1 MPCLRQNKSL
11 YLLFCLAALSFHNIG
26 HADFILTH
34 EEKVRIEK
42 FEPWFTGPLIAPSAH
57 VVPQGHYNIEPYL
70 FYTVNTGA
78 YTRHWKPQSIDNF
91 YSTSMQVI
99 AQFGLAKGV
108 DMQVLPQVVVWNRHK
123 GQNNVDIGDMPVEFD
138 FQLML
143 DSIQGWQPAGKLTL
157 FANVPMGKYKRL
169 NPHKQG
175 TDATG
180 TGSWQ
185 PGVELIFSK
194 LFHLGNGIHYFS
206 PRLVISYT
214 IGTVAYVKD
223 LNRYGGALG
232 TRGKVYPGNELFIDA
247 AFEINFTQRWAF
259 AMDTMYSHYNRTR
272 FSGKTTTPV
281 GVPSGEQF
289 SLAPAIEYN
298 WSDNIGAIGGVWFTL
313 GGRNTA
319 RFASGVIA
327 INFYI

>member
-1 MPCLRQNKSL
+1 
-11 YLLFCLAALSFHNIG
+11 
-26 HADFILTH
+26 
-34 EEKVRIEK
+34 
-42 FEPWFTGPLIAPSAH
+42 
-57 VVPQGHYNIEPYL
+57 
-70 FYTVNTGA
+70 
-78 YTRHWKPQSIDNF
+78 
-91 YSTSMQVI
+91 MQ
-99 AQFGLAKGV
+99 
-108 DMQVLPQVVVWNRHK
+108 
-123 GQNNVDIGDMPVEFD
+123 VEFD

-143 DSIQGWQPAGKLTL
+143 DPIQGWQPAAKLTV

-169 NPHKQG
+169 NPHKHG

-180 TGSWQ
+180 TGSWL
-185 PGVELIFSK
+185 PGVELVFSK
-194 LFHLGNGIHYFS
+194 LFHLGKGIHFFS
-206 PRLVISYT
+206 PRLAISYT

-232 TRGKVYPGNELFIDA
+232 THGKVYPGNQLFIDA
-247 AFEINFTQRWAF
+247 AFEVNFTQKWAF
-259 AMDTMYSHYNRTR
+259 ALDAVYTHFDKTR

-281 GVPSGEQF
+281 GIPSGEQF

-298 WSDNIGAIGGVWFTL
+298 WSENIGAIGGVWFTL